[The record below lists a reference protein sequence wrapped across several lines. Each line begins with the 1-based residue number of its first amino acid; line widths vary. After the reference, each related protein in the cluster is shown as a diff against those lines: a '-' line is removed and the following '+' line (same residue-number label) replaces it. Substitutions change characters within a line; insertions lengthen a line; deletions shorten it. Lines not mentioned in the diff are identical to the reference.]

1 MLSLENRVR
10 RERCLAANAAEY
22 GEQARTLN
30 WVTPERAQ
38 AAETERARLLK
49 EMAPAVTSA
58 CRQTKPHLGAL
69 SPGCRICTRGSWS
82 CLFINGRCNC
92 SCFYCPTSQNDIS
105 VPTTNRIPFARAGDY
120 AAYIDQLKFQGV
132 SISGGEPLMTF
143 PRTVR
148 YIETGRRRLGDDLH
162 IWLYTNGTLLT
173 AEHVAALQAA
183 GLNEI
188 RFDLSAVNYD
198 LKKVSLAAG
207 RIPCVTVEIPAIPE
221 DIDRLG
227 ALLPALQDAG
237 VDYLNLHQL
246 RLTPYNRARLQTRNY
261 TYLHGEKVTVL
272 ESELA
277 ALVLM
282 RTACERGI
290 GLPINYCSFTYK
302 HRYQN
307 AAVRRRY
314 APYLVKAYEDI
325 TPGGY
330 IRTMVLC
337 GSVEGLPRQ
346 AGRFAAA
353 GGNAA
358 KWLLTTKKDRLYF
371 HPSLWPSINFDGL
384 ELQVGYAEALLSV
397 HASGR
402 NAFREIRLSPKTR
415 LYVEKQPSVAPVT
428 IDAAHY
434 ARLGH
439 YLADSENGEPGP
451 GQPLPEIVS
460 THEFIYPGLQDYY

>member
-1 MLSLENRVR
+1 MLSLENLVR
-10 RERCLAANAAEY
+10 RERLVAANAAEY
-22 GEQARTLN
+22 GEQSRTLN
-30 WVTPERAQ
+30 WVTPEIAL
-38 AAETERARLLK
+38 AAEIERTRMLAD
-49 EMAPAVTSA
+49 MAPAVTSA

-82 CLFINGRCNC
+82 CLFINSRCNC

-105 VPTTNRIPFARAGDY
+105 VPTTNRIPFARAGEY
-120 AAYIDQLKFQGV
+120 AAYVDQLKFQGA

-143 PRTVR
+143 TRTVR
-148 YIETGRRRLGDDLH
+148 YIEAVRRRMGDDLH

-198 LKKVSLAAG
+198 LKKLSLAAG

-221 DIDRLG
+221 DSDKLG
-227 ALLPALQDAG
+227 TLLPALQDAG

-277 ALVLM
+277 ALALM
-282 RTACERGI
+282 RSACDRGI
-290 GLPINYCSFTYK
+290 GLPINYCSFAYK

-314 APYLVKAYEDI
+314 APYLVKGYEDI
-325 TPGGY
+325 TPSGY
-330 IRTMVLC
+330 IRTLVLF
-337 GSVEGLPRQ
+337 GSAERLSRQ
-346 AGRFAAA
+346 AGLFAAA
-353 GGNAA
+353 GGKALT
-358 KWLLTTKKDRLYF
+358 WLLTTKKDRLYF
-371 HPSLWPSINFDGL
+371 HPALWPAINFEGL
-384 ELQVGYAEALLSV
+384 ELQVGYAEARLSA

-402 NAFREIRLSPKTR
+402 NAFREIRLTPKTK
-415 LYVEKQPSVAPVT
+415 LYVEKQPLIAPVA
-428 IDAAHY
+428 IDAAHD
-434 ARLGH
+434 ALLGN
-439 YLADSENGEPGP
+439 YLADPEDGEPGP
-451 GQPLPEIVS
+451 GQQLPESVS
-460 THEFIYPGLQDYY
+460 AHEFIYPGLQDYY